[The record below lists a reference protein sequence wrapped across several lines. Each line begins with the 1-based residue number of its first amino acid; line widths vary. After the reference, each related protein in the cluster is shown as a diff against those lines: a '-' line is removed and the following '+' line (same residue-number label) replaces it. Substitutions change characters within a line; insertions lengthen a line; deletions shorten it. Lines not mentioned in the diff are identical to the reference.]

1 MFLSCKKS
9 DYTRFVIWFSSL
21 LCSSVKA
28 FGTARGAANGVI
40 LEIVLGVKNQIL
52 IEK

>member
-21 LCSSVKA
+21 LCSSVKPV
-28 FGTARGAANGVI
+28 FFNEVI